1 MPAPTTYSEVASSL
15 LSLRNF
21 YAPQIQ
27 AMNVAMGLY
36 NLEITFS
43 TRPEID
49 QLVPPT
55 GSDIVKD
62 IQDRIAGEFP
72 SIKALAKGDRTKDRE
87 QAETLSQFL
96 DLYFQRIPLSPSKLL
111 LDWGVQTLL
120 ADMTF
125 DGLVRTKWCL
135 KVIMNPVAWPKEPIM
150 PDRPPRIENWSGS
163 TTEWVDL
170 EADYFVE
177 RADYDEKHEKWEKE
191 TENSLPIL
199 VIPRDPRTV
208 FPALDGSYV
217 IEQYDTTAEQIRANW
232 PDVKLPVKADSGDI
246 RFKTGLDRV
255 TWTEVWTDN
264 HKTFYADQEVVLPKT
279 NHLLEMNPYVIDGP
293 FKTPMRHSGSRDMQ
307 GFAYESVY
315 KGIEGALKAE
325 AAFLTLA
332 GVITQ
337 YEAFR
342 ERVAFVQNPETVDI
356 NVGPDS
362 LSMLDKDDRYE
373 IHKPGGIPKELM
385 AMLQMLRQRIG
396 DATGTSLLGDQKE
409 SGYARAVRAQIAKLK
424 DRRLE
429 NALERSLERVAII
442 ILRYIENVVKGPV
455 RLTGSTEETDTT
467 LKVGPS
473 IIRGHNMVDV
483 KLNAVL
489 PIDEAQRWSIG
500 QAKYDY
506 GVISL
511 ETLATEYGGI
521 RRPARERKLRLQE
534 DVINSDVVKAMIEHD
549 VVQKFGLP
557 GSPDI
562 LEMYEQMYQIK
573 QMQVQAAIGQA
584 GQQAGP
590 PTGQQ
595 GAQPRLPGPSER
607 QGSPAREMPQQ
618 PANPYPGSPGEAQQ
632 RVNQSQAPMPPSPR
646 GQPAMAPAQGQS
658 QQRRP
663 SRNRRG
669 RRRRRKTSPGSQS
682 ARNQPVYSQPG
693 QAPN

>member
-1 MPAPTTYSEVASSL
+1 MATPDTYEETASAL

-62 IQDRIAGEFP
+62 IQDRISGEFP
-72 SIKALAKGDRTKDRE
+72 SIKALAKGDRTKDRD

-96 DLYFQRIPLSPSKLL
+96 DLYFQRVPLSPSPLM
-111 LDWGVQTLL
+111 LDWGIQTLL

-135 KVIMNPVAWPKEPIM
+135 KVIMNPAAWPKEPIM
-150 PDRPPRIENWSGS
+150 PERPPMVEDWDGPLSD
-163 TTEWVDL
+163 WVDQ
-170 EADYFVE
+170 EADYLAD
-177 RADYDEKHEKWEKE
+177 RADYDEKHGEWEKE
-191 TENSLPIL
+191 TGNSLPVL

-208 FPALDGSYV
+208 FAALDGTYV
-217 IEQYDTTAEQIRANW
+217 IEQYDTTAEQIGASW
-232 PDVKLPVKADSGDI
+232 PDVKLPVTADSGDI
-246 RFKTGLDRV
+246 RFKNGLDRV
-255 TWTEVWTDN
+255 TWTEVWTDE
-264 HKTFYADQEVVLPKT
+264 HKTFYADQEVVLKKT
-279 NHLLEMNPYVIDGP
+279 EHLLGMSPYVIDGP
-293 FKTPMRHSGSRDMQ
+293 FKTPMRHSGSRDQQ

-362 LSMLDKDDRYE
+362 LTMMDKEDRYE
-373 IHKPGGIPKELM
+373 IHNAGGIPKELM
-385 AMLQMLRQRIG
+385 AMLQMIRQRIG
-396 DATGTSLLGDQKE
+396 DATGTSLLGDAKE

-429 NALERSLERVAII
+429 NALERSLERVGII
-442 ILRYIENVVKGPV
+442 ILRYIENVVKGQV
-455 RLTGSTEETDTT
+455 RLTGSTEQTDMT
-467 LKVGPS
+467 LKVGPAQ
-473 IIRGHNMVDV
+473 IQGHDMLDV

-489 PIDEAQRWSIG
+489 PIDESQRWAIG

-521 RRPARERKLRLQE
+521 RRPSRERKLRFQE
-534 DVINSDVVKAMIEHD
+534 DVINSDVVKALIEHD

-557 GSPDI
+557 GSPEVLD
-562 LEMYEQMYQIK
+562 MYEQMYQIK
-573 QMQVQAAIGQA
+573 QMQIQAMLGQA
-584 GQQAGP
+584 GQQA
-590 PTGQQ
+590 Q
-595 GAQPRLPGPSER
+595 GQPRQAGPSER
-607 QGSPAREMPQQ
+607 QGSPARALPAQ
-618 PANPYPGSPGEAQQ
+618 PSNPFPASPGEAQQ

-646 GQPAMAPAQGQS
+646 GQPAMAPAQGQP
-658 QQRRP
+658 QQRR
-663 SRNRRG
+663 SRRNRRG
-669 RRRRRKTSPGSQS
+669 RRRRRKTSPALQS
-682 ARNQPVYSQPG
+682 ARNQPIYSQPG
-693 QAPN
+693 QGAN

>member
-1 MPAPTTYSEVASSL
+1 MAVPETHEEATSSL

-62 IQDRIAGEFP
+62 IQDRVAGEFP

-96 DLYFQRIPLSPSKLL
+96 DLYFQRIPLSPSKLMM
-111 LDWGVQTLL
+111 DWGIQTLL
-120 ADMTF
+120 SDMTF

-150 PDRPPRIENWSGS
+150 PERPSRLE
-163 TTEWVDL
+163 EWGGPLNDWIDQ
-170 EADYFVE
+170 EANYVAE
-177 RADYDEKHEKWEKE
+177 RSDYDEQHEKWEKE
-191 TENSLPIL
+191 TENTLPVL

-217 IEQYDTTAEQIRANW
+217 IEQYDTTAEQIQASW
-232 PDVKLPVKADSGDI
+232 PDVNLPVGADSGDI
-246 RFKTGLDRV
+246 RYKTGLDRV
-255 TWTEVWTDN
+255 TWTEVWTDE
-264 HKTFYADQEVVLPKT
+264 HKTFYADQEVALPKT
-279 NHLLEMNPYVIDGP
+279 KHLLGMSPYVIDGP

-315 KGIEGALKAE
+315 KGIEGSLKAE

-342 ERVAFVQNPETVDI
+342 ERVAFVNSPENVDI

-362 LSMLDKDDRYE
+362 LSMLTPDDRYE
-373 IHKPGGIPKELM
+373 IHNASGIPQELM
-385 AMLQMLRQRIG
+385 AMLQMIRQRIG
-396 DATGTSLLGDQKE
+396 DATGTSLLGEGKE
-409 SGYARAVRAQIAKLK
+409 SGYSRAVRAQIAKLK

-455 RLTGSTEETDTT
+455 RLTGSTEEMDTT
-467 LKVGPS
+467 LKVGPAQ
-473 IIRGHNMVDV
+473 IKGHNMVDV

-489 PIDEAQRWSIG
+489 PIDEAQRWSLG

-506 GVISL
+506 GVISM

-521 RRPARERKLRLQE
+521 RRPAREKKLRFQE
-534 DVINSDVVKAMIEHD
+534 DVINSDVVKALIEHD
-549 VVQKFGLP
+549 VVQKLGLP
-557 GSPDI
+557 GSPEVLD
-562 LEMYEQMYQIK
+562 MYEQMYQIK
-573 QMQVQAAIGQA
+573 QMQIQSMLSQAQQQAAGQSA
-584 GQQAGP
+584 GQPAG
-590 PTGQQ
+590 
-595 GAQPRLPGPSER
+595 PGPSQR
-607 QGSPAREMPQQ
+607 QGTPATAMPAQ
-618 PANPYPGSPGEAQQ
+618 PANPFPASPGEAQQ

-646 GQPAMAPAQGQS
+646 GQPAMAPAQGQP
-658 QQRRP
+658 QQRR
-663 SRNRRG
+663 SRRNRRG
-669 RRRRRKTSPGSQS
+669 RRRRRGKSPAAQS
-682 ARNQPVYSQPG
+682 ARNQPVYSMPG